1 MEGGGQFVLEAGNS
15 PGAQDT
21 LASLRTAIQSELL
34 DELQGQLGFN
44 LAWSDSLTEALR
56 QRSRERRRSWSNV
69 MAGPSG
75 WLTSRMS
82 LPNIAPPCEICGKR
96 KATTTWHDAGV
107 TEDVCGR
114 CDEDRRTGASIP
126 EIRAISLAS
135 GSGAG
140 PVVLGRRVVLHRN
153 EPYKARLIH
162 RHVPLDAEGNLLTF
176 EQIASAAVGAPLL
189 GVLKAD
195 VDDFGSRLAKQMED
209 AAGLQGISGFS
220 GDLDR
225 FFSLTLQNKLG
236 SDARPIY
243 TVFSGGDDL
252 FLIGPWNDM
261 LAVAIETHDAFSASF
276 GKQYGLT
283 LSAGVAFT
291 PPGIPVRHA
300 ASRAERLLRQ
310 AKKGTKDQCA
320 ALDGVWKWD
329 EIANICGQGRRLAR
343 HVEADAAPRT
353 LLHRFYRILSQDD
366 ILTPARWSYH
376 MARHFR
382 AHRART
388 SEEMD
393 FQQWCETVDR
403 IWDQPTLTRAAR
415 SLEMARAALL
425 YSLTATRS
433 RRES

>member
-1 MEGGGQFVLEAGNS
+1 
-15 PGAQDT
+15 
-21 LASLRTAIQSELL
+21 
-34 DELQGQLGFN
+34 
-44 LAWSDSLTEALR
+44 
-56 QRSRERRRSWSNV
+56 
-69 MAGPSG
+69 
-75 WLTSRMS
+75 
-82 LPNIAPPCEICGKR
+82 
-96 KATTTWHDAGV
+96 
-107 TEDVCGR
+107 
-114 CDEDRRTGASIP
+114 
-126 EIRAISLAS
+126 
-135 GSGAG
+135 
-140 PVVLGRRVVLHRN
+140 
-153 EPYKARLIH
+153 
-162 RHVPLDAEGNLLTF
+162 
-176 EQIASAAVGAPLL
+176 
-189 GVLKAD
+189 
-195 VDDFGSRLAKQMED
+195 
-209 AAGLQGISGFS
+209 
-220 GDLDR
+220 
-225 FFSLTLQNKLG
+225 
-236 SDARPIY
+236 
-243 TVFSGGDDL
+243 
-252 FLIGPWNDM
+252 
-261 LAVAIETHDAFSASF
+261 
-276 GKQYGLT
+276 LT